1 MCHVECAHVPA
12 GAGLPATYVPAWIV
26 SQPKE
31 GAQSRPSA
39 EADYHT
45 YLVAPQG
52 QQYLQPCFTTRRV
65 GKVQLDR
72 LAGSYSGQVIGRS
85 VGTGPRRS
93 IDSGSIPHVPQGH
106 SFG

>member
-1 MCHVECAHVPA
+1 MECAHVPA

-45 YLVAPQG
+45 Y
-52 QQYLQPCFTTRRV
+52 PC
-65 GKVQLDR
+65 GP
-72 LAGSYSGQVIGRS
+72 
-85 VGTGPRRS
+85 TGPT
-93 IDSGSIPHVPQGH
+93 VPATLLHHPEGRK
-106 SFG
+106 GAAR